1 MSDDRPTR
9 RLTSLTPLHD
19 SLALE
24 FARRELTDD
33 KLAETIA
40 GWSR

>member
-1 MSDDRPTR
+1 MSDDRPR
-9 RLTSLTPLHD
+9 SRITSLHPLYD
-19 SLALE
+19 AIAME

-40 GWSR
+40 RWT